1 MAKDYYKVLGVA
13 KTASQDEIKAA
24 YRNLAIKHHPDRNK
38 DKGKEAETKMQELNE
53 AYAVLSDPEKRQ
65 QYDQFG
71 SEGFNQRFSQE
82 DIFRNFN
89 FEDIFQQFGNMGGAA
104 GGFGFPGFGGME
116 EQQEQTG
123 VNLYLSFDD
132 LEHGVDKEFEVQHVK
147 RCEHCEGTGGEPGS
161 KQIKCATCDGH
172 GRRRV
177 QQNTIFGRFEM
188 VAPCNR
194 CKGRGKVYEKEC
206 KECRGEGKVMVRDR
220 FTIKA
225 GKPGDSGKREDNR
238 RKFGVF

>member
-1 MAKDYYKVLGVA
+1 MSEDYYKILGVA
-13 KTASQDEIKAA
+13 KTATQDEIKHA
-24 YRNLAIKHHPDRNK
+24 YRSLAMKLHPDRNK
-38 DKGKEAETKMQELNE
+38 EKGSEDTFKKVNE

-65 QYDQFG
+65 QYDAYG
-71 SEGFNQRFSQE
+71 KEGFNQRFTQE

-89 FEDIFQQFGNMGGAA
+89 FEDIFQQFGGMGG
-104 GGFGFPGFGGME
+104 GGFGFPGFGEMQ

-123 VNLYLSFDD
+123 VNLYLSFED
-132 LEHGVDKEFEVQHVK
+132 LERGVDKEFEVQHVK
-147 RCEHCEGTGGEPGS
+147 GCEHCEGTGGEPGS
-161 KQIKCATCDGH
+161 KQIKCTTCDGH

-188 VAPCNR
+188 VTACNR
-194 CKGRGKVYEKEC
+194 CRGRGKIYEKQC
-206 KECRGEGKVMVRDR
+206 KECRGEGKVLVRER

-225 GKPGDSGKREDNR
+225 GKPEGSNKKEDSR

>member
-53 AYAVLSDPEKRQ
+53 AYAVLSDAEKRQ
-65 QYDQFG
+65 QYDAYG
-71 SEGFNQRFSQE
+71 SEGFNQKFTQE

-89 FEDIFQQFGNMGGAA
+89 FEDIFQQFGGMGG
-104 GGFGFPGFGGME
+104 GGFGFGGME

-132 LEHGVDKEFEVQHVK
+132 LEQGVDKEFEVQRLK
-147 RCEHCEGTGGEPGS
+147 ACDYCSGTGGEPGA
-161 KQIKCATCDGH
+161 KQVKCEVCDGH

-177 QQNTIFGRFEM
+177 LQNTIFGRFEM
-188 VAPCNR
+188 VTPCNKCR
-194 CKGRGKVYEKEC
+194 GRGKVYEKVC
-206 KECRGEGKVMVRDR
+206 KECRGEGKVLVRER

-225 GKPGDSGKREDNR
+225 GMPPKDGKKEDNR